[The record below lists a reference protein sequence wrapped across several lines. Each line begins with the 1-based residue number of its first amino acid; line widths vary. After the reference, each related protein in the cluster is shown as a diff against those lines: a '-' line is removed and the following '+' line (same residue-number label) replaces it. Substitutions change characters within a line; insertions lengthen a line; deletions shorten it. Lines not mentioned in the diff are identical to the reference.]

1 MHPHHLPRHR
11 TGLKARALAGALAS
25 TLACTLACTLTIGLP
40 HLAHADQASAT
51 GSSQATSA
59 EQRERDAIAAQQEA
73 TRSQVV
79 GPASIPLKDQAT
91 FALPKG
97 YIWVP
102 QPAAGRLL
110 QAMGNH
116 NSEALLGLVMPAA
129 EQDDHWLAVAR
140 WEPAGYIKDDDAKKW
155 DVDELFK
162 SLKEGTEEANK
173 DRKARGFTELDIVG
187 WVEKPSYQAPTHR
200 LVWSLAARPKD
211 LPAGEANGINY
222 NTYALG
228 REGYISLNLLTDER
242 HVAGDKPHATTLLQA
257 LSFNEGKRYE
267 DFNAS
272 TDKVAEYG
280 LAALVGGIAAKKLG
294 MFALAAG
301 FFAKFAKVIGL
312 AAVGLVA
319 AARKVF
325 GKKA

>member
-1 MHPHHLPRHR
+1 MRLKPSPMLR
-11 TGLKARALAGALAS
+11 TFAVSLVLGLAA
-25 TLACTLACTLTIGLP
+25 
-40 HLAHADQASAT
+40 AHAAT
-51 GSSQATSA
+51 AAEPAAPQTTATAPSPDAREA
-59 EQRERDAIAAQQEA
+59 EAMAAQQEA
-73 TRSQVV
+73 MRTRVV
-79 GPASIPLKDQAT
+79 GPASVALKDQAT

-140 WEPAGYIKDDDAKKW
+140 WEPAGYIKDDDAKNW
-155 DVDELFK
+155 DVDELFT
-162 SLKEGTEEANK
+162 SLKEGTEAANE
-173 DRKARGFTELDIVG
+173 DRKARGFSELDIVG

-211 LPAGEANGINY
+211 QPPGEANGINY

-280 LAALVGGIAAKKLG
+280 LAALVGGVAAKKLG

-301 FFAKFAKVIGL
+301 FLAKFAKVIG
-312 AAVGLVA
+312 VA
-319 AARKVF
+319 AIAGLALVRKMW